1 MNRMKI
7 VATVIAALSLLLIAS
22 SVSLACVC
30 NVRSLSKR
38 KSESR
43 NVFVGTL
50 IKRTQESQNGRIL
63 WRNQFAVERYWKG
76 INVNEITV
84 YTTSDD
90 CASWFE
96 LGQRYLC
103 ARLFCERES
112 PLRNGVLHGHRSN
125 REGGRRLEETR
136 QREARRKSFV
146 VVPSDRRSTTKGC
159 R

>member
-7 VATVIAALSLLLIAS
+7 VATVIAAFSFLLIAS

-50 IKRTQESQNGRIL
+50 TKRTQESENGRLL

-76 INVNEITV
+76 TKVNEITV

-96 LGQRYLC
+96 LGQRYL
-103 ARLFCERES
+103 
-112 PLRNGVLHGHRSN
+112 VL
-125 REGGRRLEETR
+125 
-136 QREARRKSFV
+136 AYFV
-146 VVPSDRRSTTKGC
+146 KE
-159 R
+159 